1 MLNNELH
8 QIKLR
13 SFNKLKSIPVP
24 LLKSFDDE
32 AQENAFSL
40 LYSINGKQN
49 TALLVRSFI
58 NSNKGE
64 KKTGNKFT
72 IIHEGERYEIYM
84 IKSPSGKI
92 LIKFLGYDFT
102 FERSDAGILDNIC
115 FDSVVG
121 HRTDSGDIISP
132 MPGKV
137 LSVMVK
143 EGDKVKKGDLLMVIE
158 AMKMENNIL
167 APSNGVIDKVL
178 AKEGE
183 TVDNS
188 SHLIHLTAEVQE

>member
-1 MLNNELH
+1 
-8 QIKLR
+8 
-13 SFNKLKSIPVP
+13 
-24 LLKSFDDE
+24 
-32 AQENAFSL
+32 
-40 LYSINGKQN
+40 
-49 TALLVRSFI
+49 
-58 NSNKGE
+58 
-64 KKTGNKFT
+64 
-72 IIHEGERYEIYM
+72 
-84 IKSPSGKI
+84 
-92 LIKFLGYDFT
+92 
-102 FERSDAGILDNIC
+102 
-115 FDSVVG
+115 
-121 HRTDSGDIISP
+121 

-137 LSVMVK
+137 LTVMVK